1 MYGLAYTIYLIAF
14 FMNIN
19 GSVKFQIDSFQFQFI
34 SIHTKWKINQLTL
47 IETRKSRDIQPD
59 NDYEEK
65 IP

>member
-1 MYGLAYTIYLIAF
+1 
-14 FMNIN
+14 MNIN

-65 IP
+65 YHRCRLFVS

>member
-1 MYGLAYTIYLIAF
+1 
-14 FMNIN
+14 MNIN